1 MKYTNF
7 ISKLLCLVMVLG
19 VLGYYQGISGARAAQ
34 VSENEAAIEEVE
46 AYNAEILRQQNEL
59 AEIYVEGTYE
69 GSGMGFGGEIS
80 VCVNVSAAEIT
91 SIDVTAHD
99 GEDPAYYD
107 LAKTVVDD
115 VLKKQRLDVDTVS
128 GATFSSAGL
137 LEAISD
143 AVGKAVK

>member
-80 VCVNVSAAEIT
+80 VCVTVSAAEIT

>member
-1 MKYTNF
+1 MKYMNF

-19 VLGYYQGISGARAAQ
+19 VLGYYQSIAAVRAEQ
-34 VSENEAAIEEVE
+34 VAANEAAIEAVE
-46 AYNAEILRQQNEL
+46 AHNAEIQRQQNEL
-59 AEIYVEGTYE
+59 AEVYVAGTYE
-69 GSGMGFGGEIS
+69 GSGMGFGGEITVS
-80 VCVNVSAAEIT
+80 VTVSATEIT
-91 SIDVTAHD
+91 AIEVTNHD

-107 LAKTVVDD
+107 LAVSVTDE
-115 VLKKQRLDVDTVS
+115 VLKKQKTDVDTVS

>member
-19 VLGYYQGISGARAAQ
+19 VLGYYQGIAQARAAQ
-34 VSENEAAIEEVE
+34 VSEHEAAIAEVE
-46 AYNAEILRQQNEL
+46 AHNAEILRQQNEL
-59 AEIYVEGTYE
+59 AEVYVAGTYE
-69 GSGMGFGGEIS
+69 GAGMGFGGEIT
-80 VCVNVSAAEIT
+80 VAVTVSATEIT
-91 SIDVTAHD
+91 AIEVTNHD

-107 LAKTVVDD
+107 LAVSVTDA
-115 VLKKQRLDVDTVS
+115 VLKKQKTDVDTVS
-128 GATFSSAGL
+128 GATFSSTGI

>member
-80 VCVNVSAAEIT
+80 VCVTVSAAEIT

-115 VLKKQRLDVDTVS
+115 VLKKQQLDVDTVS

>member
-1 MKYTNF
+1 MKYTNY

-80 VCVNVSAAEIT
+80 VCVTVSAAEIT